1 MKNKPKCSCYGGFD
15 CEVCNP
21 VKDHTEQHLE
31 MVSDTPRT
39 DAVAARPNWPWH
51 IQFEMR
57 QLERELKRAND
68 EIEFYEKIGQEK
80 VDELRASKAEV
91 ERLKGQ
97 LQQAVDIAEWYM
109 DNLVQSPR
117 KDKLEAIKATLNPT
131 DK

>member
-1 MKNKPKCSCYGGFD
+1 
-15 CEVCNP
+15 
-21 VKDHTEQHLE
+21 